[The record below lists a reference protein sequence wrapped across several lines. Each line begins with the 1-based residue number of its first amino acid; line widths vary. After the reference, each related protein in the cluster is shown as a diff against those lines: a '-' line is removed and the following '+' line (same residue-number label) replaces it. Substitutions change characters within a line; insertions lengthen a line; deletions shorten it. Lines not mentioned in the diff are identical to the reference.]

1 MNFVLTL
8 CMIVLAGIA
17 GAAWVMR
24 RRELA
29 LAAQLREAA
38 LFDAMFLAPQRVS
51 PPAKLRAAA
60 EKPVVPPVSAHANP
74 LRELALVMYESRG
87 YQRMPA
93 PHDATPAHVLLQRPD
108 KPDERYAMLELDM
121 DCPADAQ
128 RIDSAIKRLGAKQ
141 LRVLVLCKQGFTRDA
156 KALAKQSEIK
166 LLDNKILKRK
176 LEQLPQQER
185 AQLLQRVKH
194 NLAHSQ
200 PPTLH

>member
-1 MNFVLTL
+1 MNFVFVLSI
-8 CMIVLAGIA
+8 IVLAGIA

-51 PPAKLRAAA
+51 PPAKLRAVTPEPAA
-60 EKPVVPPVSAHANP
+60 QPASAHANP

-87 YQRMPA
+87 YQRLPA
-93 PHDATPAHVLLQRPD
+93 TTHVLLQRPG
-108 KPDERYAMLELDM
+108 KPDERYAMLELDV
-121 DCPADAQ
+121 DCPADAK
-128 RIDSAIKRLGAKQ
+128 RIDSAVKRLGAKQ
-141 LRVLVLCKQGFTRDA
+141 VRVLVLCKQGFTSDA

-166 LLDNKILKRK
+166 LLDNKVLKRK
-176 LEQLPQQER
+176 LAQLPDAQR

-194 NLAHSQ
+194 NLAHAQ